1 MANPTFTTTATHFAL
16 FLLGKKNRIYTMSA
30 NEDAMSTSSQH
41 EDTLADEEMA
51 EASDAESEFGPIDK
65 LDIVAGADN
74 EKTAMTFSFKEEDH
88 TLGNSL
94 RHMINKN
101 PEVDFCG
108 YSIPHPSEAKMHM
121 RVQTTNKTT
130 AVDALTTGLDSLNDL
145 CKVVLEAYEAD
156 LAKRD
161 YVIEN

>member
-1 MANPTFTTTATHFAL
+1 
-16 FLLGKKNRIYTMSA
+16 MSA

-41 EDTLADEEMA
+41 EDTIADEEMA
-51 EASDAESEFGPIDK
+51 EASDNESDFGPVDK

-74 EKTAMTFSFKEEDH
+74 DKTAMTFSFKEEDH

-101 PEVDFCG
+101 AEVDFCG

-121 RVQTTNKTT
+121 RIQTTDKTS
-130 AVDALTTGLDSLNDL
+130 AIEALTTGLDNLNDL

-156 LAKRD
+156 LTKGD
-161 YVIEN
+161 YIKEN

>member
-1 MANPTFTTTATHFAL
+1 
-16 FLLGKKNRIYTMSA
+16 MSG
-30 NEDAMSTSSQH
+30 NEDAMSTSTH
-41 EDTLADEEMA
+41 HDEIVDEEMA
-51 EASDAESEFGPIDK
+51 EVSDTESEFGPIDK
-65 LDIVAGADN
+65 LDIVPGANTD
-74 EKTAMTFSFKEEDH
+74 KTAMTFSFKEEDH

-121 RVQTTNKTT
+121 RIQTTNKTT
-130 AVDALTTGLDSLNDL
+130 AIEALTTGLDSLNEL

-156 LAKRD
+156 LAKGD
-161 YVIEN
+161 YSVEN